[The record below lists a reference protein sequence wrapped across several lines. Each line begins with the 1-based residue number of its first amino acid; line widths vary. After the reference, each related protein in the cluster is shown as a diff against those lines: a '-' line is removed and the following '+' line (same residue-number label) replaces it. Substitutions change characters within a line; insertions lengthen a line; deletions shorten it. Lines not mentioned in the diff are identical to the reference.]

1 MSASLVERKVRS
13 LSLARSGPF
22 YDVVPIDPRY
32 TRYNS
37 QVMRVIRR
45 LAQGAGSGLLM
56 FAGADSMTAN
66 AATPQSTLA
75 SLDFTSFEGVA
86 QSVLAGNM
94 TGPMQILAAVLL
106 FIATGKCMS
115 RFIGLIAVAAIF
127 FLHMQGVTLNEA
139 GAFAAD
145 IGGSILNAV
154 QTAEA

>member
-1 MSASLVERKVRS
+1 MKS

-37 QVMRVIRR
+37 QTMRVIRR

-75 SLDFTSFEGVA
+75 SIDFTSFEGIA

-94 TGPMQILAAVLL
+94 TGPMQIMAAVLL

-127 FLHMQGVTLNEA
+127 FLHMQGVTLNDA
-139 GAFAAD
+139 GSFMSNMGEKVFTAVSAAQ
-145 IGGSILNAV
+145 SV
-154 QTAEA
+154 QT